1 MPMSKTKM
9 KNVAIAAKSAALP
22 KIPKE
27 LLDQFVSGPMTGQAV
42 NAASMAFKKALI
54 ERALGAELGHHLGY
68 PSGTAKPE
76 AVSNQRNGSTGKTV
90 LTDDGPLRI
99 DVPRDRDASF
109 EPKIVGKHERHFD
122 GFDHKIL
129 SMYAGGMTVR
139 EIQGHLSEIYG
150 TEISADLVSRV
161 TDAVVDELKQ
171 WQQRPLDSVY
181 PIVYLDALVVK
192 VRDQGIVQ
200 NKAAHIAIGVGV
212 DGTKEVLGIWME
224 TNEGAKFWLKVINEI
239 RNRGEQDMLIVCCD
253 GLKGFPEAIEAVFP
267 KATVQLCIV
276 HMIRNSLRY
285 VGWKDRKAVA
295 ADLKPIYTAD
305 SAESAAAA
313 LDAFD
318 AKWSKRFPMIV
329 VSWRSNWERVTP
341 FLAFPRDIRRVIYT
355 TNAIESL
362 NSTLRRA
369 VTTRGHFPNDTA
381 AAKLL
386 YLVLLKQQ
394 KKWTRAMK
402 DWTSTLNQLA
412 IYFEGRLPG

>member
-1 MPMSKTKM
+1 M
-9 KNVAIAAKSAALP
+9 AIDKDILDRLLKDYKSPEDLLGPGGLIKQLTGAL
-22 KIPKE
+22 
-27 LLDQFVSGPMTGQAV
+27 V
-42 NAASMAFKKALI
+42 
-54 ERALGAELGHHLGY
+54 ERALEAEMTDHLGY
-68 PSGTAKPE
+68 EKHETKGRGSGN
-76 AVSNQRNGSTGKTV
+76 SRNGSTKKT
-90 LTDDGPLRI
+90 LRTDDGPMTVT
-99 DVPRDRDASF
+99 VPRDREASF
-109 EPKIVGKHERHFD
+109 EPKIVGKHQRHFD
-122 GFDHKIL
+122 GFDQKIL
-129 SMYAGGMTVR
+129 AMYGGGMTVR

-171 WQQRPLDSVY
+171 WQQRPLDAVY

-200 NKAAHIAIGVGV
+200 NKAAHIAIGVTI

-224 TNEGAKFWLKVINEI
+224 GNEGAKFWLKVINEI
-239 RNRGEQDMLIVCCD
+239 RNRGVQDMLIVCCD

-305 SAESAAAA
+305 SAESAMVA
-313 LDAFD
+313 LEAFD
-318 AKWSKRFPMIV
+318 AKWGKRFPTIV
-329 VSWRSNWERVTP
+329 QSWRSNWERVTP

-362 NSTLRRA
+362 NSSLRRA
-369 VTTRGHFPNDTA
+369 VKTRGHFPNDTA

-386 YLVLLKQQ
+386 YLVLLKVQ

-412 IYFEGRLPG
+412 IYFEGRLPE